1 MEEQR
6 ALSAPPAQISPLAS
20 YRRAAPSPQ
29 DGVGKTKMVVATFF
43 ASTVLSAPPDRL
55 IDANIT

>member
-6 ALSAPPAQISPLAS
+6 AFTTPPAQISPLAS

-29 DGVGKTKMVVATFF
+29 DVVGKTTMGVATFF
-43 ASTVLSAPPDRL
+43 ASTVLSAPLDRL